1 MQYSVI
7 DSNQKYEVEANEERP
22 EDIAKLAKAMEKFY
36 ELQMKYEGIKEEYE
50 LAKKAMEDAF
60 GAGNETFGLKKVKG
74 QYLGITYV
82 PESIGTL
89 KKSKVM
95 NENKVKALMN
105 EFGIEESRYIDEVEK
120 VTGGRKAYI
129 KVIAE

>member
-1 MQYSVI
+1 MQYSIVNN
-7 DSNQKYEVEANEERP
+7 NQKYEVEANEERP
-22 EDIAKLAKAMEKFY
+22 EDIAKLAMAMEIFY
-36 ELQMKYEGIKEEYE
+36 DLQMKYEGVKEEYE
-50 LAKKAMEDAF
+50 QAKKAMEDAF

-82 PESIGTL
+82 PESTGTL
-89 KKSKVM
+89 KKSKVI

-105 EFGIEESRYIDEVEK
+105 EFGIEESRYIDEIEK

-129 KVIAE
+129 KVTAE